1 MDQTLFI
8 VGINHRSAAVA
19 LRERLAF
26 ADDEIVPALDRLRES
41 CHAVSEAA
49 LISTCNRVEV
59 VGVATDPARAA
70 DETLKFLAADRSVAH
85 DEFSPAVYSFAG
97 RDAAR
102 HLFRVGASLDSMVV
116 GEPQILG
123 QLKLAYAQASEA
135 RSVGLILHRAF
146 HKAFTVA
153 KRVRKGTLIGHGSV
167 SVSTAAVALAG
178 QIFDTLKDKTV
189 MLMGAGKMA
198 ELTARQLSA
207 LGIESMLITSR
218 TFDRAVALA
227 RDLGG
232 TAVPY
237 DNYKP
242 YLKMVDVLIGSV
254 ASTKP
259 ILGPDEFEPVIRERR
274 YRPMF
279 LIDMGVPRNFD
290 ERLNALQNVYL
301 YDIDDLGALVQRS
314 IGDREREAEKAEQ
327 IVELELESFL
337 KWLAGLDLTPTIKDI
352 RYSVERLRDD
362 ELGRARGW
370 LAQLEPAERERVEL
384 LTRGLTNK
392 LLHRI
397 LSGLKQRDDKTLDA
411 AFTAEVARRLLGAEF
426 DAQDDALDDA
436 DNDDDD
442 RTSSDRSCYCP
453 PSRCGKGL
461 GVRFSDAAKNPNRLA
476 SQQTGARA
484 SGDRARFADHEIPR
498 HRNRN
503 RRNSHQRRQDDLGV
517 ARRRWRQGPLHKG
530 ARTGAR
536 RSHDRRGGPFDER
549 SSRDSAAN
557 SFAWRRCSNARI
569 PPTSSSR
576 PTARR
581 CRRCPRARGS
591 ARRRRAGA
599 FRR

>member
-1 MDQTLFI
+1 L
-8 VGINHRSAAVA
+8 S
-19 LRERLAF
+19 
-26 ADDEIVPALDRLRES
+26 
-41 CHAVSEAA
+41 
-49 LISTCNRVEV
+49 
-59 VGVATDPARAA
+59 
-70 DETLKFLAADRSVAH
+70 ADRSVAQT
-85 DEFSPAVYSFAG
+85 EFADAIYSFAG

-167 SVSTAAVALAG
+167 SISSAAVALAG

-198 ELTARQLSA
+198 ELTARQLGA

-227 RDLGG
+227 RELGG

-254 ASTKP
+254 SSTKP
-259 ILGPDEFEPVIRERR
+259 ILGPDEFESVIRERR

-314 IGDREREAEKAEQ
+314 LGDREREAEKAEQ

-370 LAQLEPAERERVEL
+370 MAQLDPAERERVEL

-411 AFTAEVARRLLGAEF
+411 NFAAEVARRLLGAEF
-426 DAQDDALDDA
+426 DAEDDALDDD

-442 RTSSDRSCYCP
+442 D
-453 PSRCGKGL
+453 
-461 GVRFSDAAKNPNRLA
+461 
-476 SQQTGARA
+476 TGP
-484 SGDRARFADHEIPR
+484 E
-498 HRNRN
+498 
-503 RRNSHQRRQDDLGV
+503 
-517 ARRRWRQGPLHKG
+517 
-530 ARTGAR
+530 
-536 RSHDRRGGPFDER
+536 
-549 SSRDSAAN
+549 
-557 SFAWRRCSNARI
+557 
-569 PPTSSSR
+569 
-576 PTARR
+576 
-581 CRRCPRARGS
+581 
-591 ARRRRAGA
+591 
-599 FRR
+599 